1 MVSQQMKREII
12 LTRVC
17 LGLPRKKLRKCEQV
31 YIEAN
36 IDYQDSRGD
45 TDAGEKPN
53 LDICLQ

>member
-17 LGLPRKKLRKCEQV
+17 IGRPRKKLRKCEQV

-36 IDYQDSRGD
+36 IDYRNGTQMRVRS
-45 TDAGEKPN
+45 
-53 LDICLQ
+53 LI